1 MRGAS
6 TNKELD
12 MLISIDTGGRAEV
25 MIAQTLETGW
35 GVVCV
40 ALHAALKF
48 LLIEGCA
55 SLGGGFCCC

>member
-1 MRGAS
+1 MRGGS

-25 MIAQTLETGW
+25 MITQTLETGW
-35 GVVCV
+35 GVVFV

-48 LLIEGCA
+48 Y
-55 SLGGGFCCC
+55 